1 LVNLQIEQTIAAS
14 VKSNVEQYLQTVNLD
29 QLIAETLE
37 KQISNV
43 ILNLTTRILG
53 DIVSKRDLQSEVTSL
68 VKNIL
73 ADQLLT
79 FGTNQVTTTV
89 QSADINSLIV
99 SSVKNEVHRV
109 ASSYEFPEASIPFG
123 SINLE
128 KAIIPGSKI
137 DTGKIKVFNS
147 TGIEDQSS
155 TTQLVI
161 TDEGIITKNN
171 ITAANLL
178 VDDNTFLKNVTI
190 EGNLILDGTI
200 SSSETLDRY
209 INAIA
214 NKSAVEI
221 VDRNNKNNIDLADRS
236 ITCQDRIILSE
247 TTLGPQ
253 IINSNLRK
261 VGNLSDLV
269 VSGQASISGT
279 LTVTDK
285 RVGINTEEAR
295 GALTVWDED
304 SEFTLIKKSPK
315 NMFAGSTRVSDV
327 TFGSNSQEQIRL
339 KTNGDIE
346 INGRIRLSG
355 LLISAVDKIPERV
368 GEPGEIA
375 ILIDGSAIY
384 RCHGQTSWG
393 KIL

>member
-1 LVNLQIEQTIAAS
+1 MVNLQIEQTIAAS
-14 VKSNVEQYLQTVNLD
+14 VKANVEQYLQTVNLD

-53 DIVSKRDLQSEVTSL
+53 DIVSKRDLQGEVTSL

-79 FGTNQVTTTV
+79 FGSNQVNTTI
-89 QSADINSLIV
+89 QSADINNLIL
-99 SSVKNEVHRV
+99 SSVKNEVNRV
-109 ASSYEFPEASIPFG
+109 ASSYNFPEASIPFA

-137 DTGKIKVFNS
+137 DSGKVKSFNS
-147 TGIEDQSS
+147 TGIEDQA
-155 TTQLVI
+155 TETQLVI
-161 TDEGIITKNN
+161 TDEGIITTNN

-178 VDDNTFLKNVTI
+178 IDDNAFLKNVTI

-200 SSSETLDRY
+200 SSSPTFDRY
-209 INAIA
+209 IKAIA
-214 NKSAVEI
+214 NESAVEI
-221 VDRNNKNNIDLADRS
+221 VDRNNKNNIDLTDRS
-236 ITCQDRIILSE
+236 ITCQDKIILSE

-304 SEFTLIKKSPK
+304 SEFTLLKQSSK
-315 NMFAGSTRVSDV
+315 NMFAGSTRMSDV
-327 TFGSNSQEQIRL
+327 TLGSNSQEQIRL

-355 LLISAVDKIPERV
+355 LLISVVDRIPERV

>member
-14 VKSNVEQYLQTVNLD
+14 VKANVEQYLQTVNLD
-29 QLIAETLE
+29 QIVAETLE
-37 KQISNV
+37 KQVSNV

-68 VKNIL
+68 IKNIL

-79 FGTNQVTTTV
+79 FGTNQVTTTI
-89 QSADINSLIV
+89 QSADINSLIL

-109 ASSYEFPEASIPFG
+109 ADSYEFPETSIPFS

-128 KAIIPGSKI
+128 KAIIPASKI
-137 DTGKIKVFNS
+137 DAGKIKVFNS

-161 TDEGIITKNN
+161 TDEGIITTNN

-200 SSSETLDRY
+200 SSTETLDRY
-209 INAIA
+209 IKAIA
-214 NKSAVEI
+214 NGAAVEI
-221 VDRNNKNNIDLADRS
+221 VDRNNQNNIDLTNRS
-236 ITCQDRIILSE
+236 ITQQDRIILSE
-247 TTLGPQ
+247 NSLGPQ

-261 VGNLSDLV
+261 VGNLTELV
-269 VSGQASISGT
+269 VSGQASIAET

-304 SEFTLIKKSPK
+304 SEFTLVKHSPK
-315 NMFAGSTRVSDV
+315 NIFAGSTRMSDV
-327 TFGSNSQEQIRL
+327 TLGSNNQPQIKL
-339 KTNGDIE
+339 KTTGDIE

-355 LLISAVDKIPERV
+355 LVISVVDRIPERV